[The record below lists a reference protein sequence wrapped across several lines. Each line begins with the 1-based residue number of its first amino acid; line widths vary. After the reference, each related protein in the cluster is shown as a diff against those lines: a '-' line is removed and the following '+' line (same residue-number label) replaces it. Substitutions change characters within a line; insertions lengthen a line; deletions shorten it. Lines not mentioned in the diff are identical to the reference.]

1 MSDETISKT
10 SSEESLVKIDL
21 EITQEDPKKQ
31 EEPKKPEDVKET
43 KSEKMERDSIK
54 CSKITFSICKTCIG
68 CWRCCLNSCE
78 VVMDCNIRCCTCAKN
93 CLERIDCDETR

>member
-10 SSEESLVKIDL
+10 SSESSLVKIDL
-21 EITQEDPKKQ
+21 EIKQ
-31 EEPKKPEDVKET
+31 EEPKEIKET

-54 CSKITFSICKTCIG
+54 CSKITFSICKSCIG

-78 VVMDCNIRCCTCAKN
+78 VVMDCNIRCCTCTKN
-93 CLERIDCDETR
+93 CLERIDCDETH

>member
-1 MSDETISKT
+1 MSDET
-10 SSEESLVKIDL
+10 SSEASLVKIDL
-21 EITQEDPKKQ
+21 EIKQ
-31 EEPKKPEDVKET
+31 PEEIKET

-54 CSKITFSICKTCIG
+54 CSKITFSICKSCIG

-93 CLERIDCDETR
+93 CLERIDCDETN

>member
-10 SSEESLVKIDL
+10 SSEASLVKIDL
-21 EITQEDPKKQ
+21 EIKQ
-31 EEPKKPEDVKET
+31 PEEIKET

-68 CWRCCLNSCE
+68 CLRCCLLCELQVFTVCGFHCLLKNFQLHSCGWI
-78 VVMDCNIRCCTCAKN
+78 VCHKGHA
-93 CLERIDCDETR
+93 

>member
-10 SSEESLVKIDL
+10 SSEASLVKIDL
-21 EITQEDPKKQ
+21 EINQEEPKKQ
-31 EEPKKPEDVKET
+31 EEIKET

-54 CSKITFSICKTCIG
+54 CSKITFSICKSCIG

-78 VVMDCNIRCCTCAKN
+78 VVMDCNIRCCTCTKN
-93 CLERIDCDETR
+93 CLERIDCDETH

>member
-10 SSEESLVKIDL
+10 SSEASLVKIDL
-21 EITQEDPKKQ
+21 EINQEEPKKQ
-31 EEPKKPEDVKET
+31 EEIKET
-43 KSEKMERDSIK
+43 TSEKMERDSIK
-54 CSKITFSICKTCIG
+54 CSKVTFSICKTCIG

-78 VVMDCNIRCCTCAKN
+78 AVMDCNIRCCTCAKN

>member
-10 SSEESLVKIDL
+10 SSESSLVKIDL
-21 EITQEDPKKQ
+21 EIKQ

-54 CSKITFSICKTCIG
+54 CSKVTFSICKTCIG

-78 VVMDCNIRCCTCAKN
+78 AVMDCNIRCCTCAKN
-93 CLERIDCDETR
+93 CLERIDCDETH

>member
-10 SSEESLVKIDL
+10 SSEASLVKIDL
-21 EITQEDPKKQ
+21 EIKQ
-31 EEPKKPEDVKET
+31 PEEIKET

-54 CSKITFSICKTCIG
+54 CSKITFSICKSCIG

-93 CLERIDCDETR
+93 CLERIDCDETH

>member
-1 MSDETISKT
+1 MSSETISKT
-10 SSEESLVKIDL
+10 SSEASLVKIDL
-21 EITQEDPKKQ
+21 EIKQ
-31 EEPKKPEDVKET
+31 PEEIKET

-93 CLERIDCDETR
+93 CLERIDCDETH

>member
-10 SSEESLVKIDL
+10 SSEASLVKIDL
-21 EITQEDPKKQ
+21 EIKQ
-31 EEPKKPEDVKET
+31 PEEIKET

-78 VVMDCNIRCCTCAKN
+78 AVMDCNIRCCTCAKN

>member
-10 SSEESLVKIDL
+10 SSEASLVKIDL
-21 EITQEDPKKQ
+21 EIKQ
-31 EEPKKPEDVKET
+31 PEEIKET
-43 KSEKMERDSIK
+43 NPEKMERDSIK
-54 CSKITFSICKTCIG
+54 CSKITFSICKSCIG

-93 CLERIDCDETR
+93 CLERIDCDETH